1 MRDYLCAMRQ
11 RWDETTPKLRLESEI
26 RAGVEAGVCVRCGA
40 PVELRTESDGQRR
53 WLHVTP
59 EGDYVYIDH
68 RAILGPEP
76 E

>member
-1 MRDYLCAMRQ
+1 
-11 RWDETTPKLRLESEI
+11 
-26 RAGVEAGVCVRCGA
+26 VRCGT

-59 EGDYVYIDH
+59 EDDYYVYIDH